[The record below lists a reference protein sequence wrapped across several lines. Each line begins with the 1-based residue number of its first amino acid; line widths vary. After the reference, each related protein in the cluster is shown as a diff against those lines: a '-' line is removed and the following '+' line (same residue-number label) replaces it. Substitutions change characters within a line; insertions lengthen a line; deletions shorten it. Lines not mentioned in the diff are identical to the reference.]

1 MYRTGVLELINH
13 DMLQLATDLLE
24 DKRTVAIVN
33 QIIEELLGVAQQEPV
48 GFLVELPYLLLD
60 IAEQTELIQMLERT
74 IGREVYLPLLQTDA
88 FCFGQ

>member
-1 MYRTGVLELINH
+1 
-13 DMLQLATDLLE
+13 MLQLGTDLLE

-88 FCFGQ
+88 LCFGQ